1 MKFPRL
7 SRWLLSLLI
16 IAITSLAILGI
27 QVSSQA
33 KSPLSLDS
41 ASLSLEKVGDGIYSL
56 VADVDFPPKNPQQAI
71 CNGIIIIGDDG
82 VLVIDPFQS
91 PELANLML
99 ATVKELTDQPV
110 RYVLNTHFHFD
121 HTGGNSAIAAQKIPI
136 IGRGDIRNLMLTKN
150 TERDPNIT
158 PPTIILKE
166 NGSMWLGKR
175 EIRLEKA
182 EGHTIGSDIVAY
194 VPDAK
199 VLITGDILFN
209 ERFPY
214 INDGDLRQWQKTLD
228 DLGDRYEEVTVIPGH
243 GPITDSKGLANLKG
257 YLDNLET
264 LALSW
269 KAKSLTQQQ
278 AIDNASDI
286 PADYQDFKFQAFYG
300 SNLQTAYQQITQ
312 SE

>member
-1 MKFPRL
+1 M
-7 SRWLLSLLI
+7 
-16 IAITSLAILGI
+16 
-27 QVSSQA
+27 
-33 KSPLSLDS
+33 
-41 ASLSLEKVGDGIYSL
+41 
-56 VADVDFPPKNPQQAI
+56 
-71 CNGIIIIGDDG
+71 
-82 VLVIDPFQS
+82 
-91 PELANLML
+91 
-99 ATVKELTDQPV
+99 
-110 RYVLNTHFHFD
+110 LNTHFHFD

-175 EIRLEKA
+175 EVRLEKV

-228 DLGDRYEEVTVIPGH
+228 DLGDRYRR
-243 GPITDSKGLANLKG
+243 G
-257 YLDNLET
+257 YRHT
-264 LALSW
+264 RSW
-269 KAKSLTQQQ
+269 
-278 AIDNASDI
+278 
-286 PADYQDFKFQAFYG
+286 
-300 SNLQTAYQQITQ
+300 SNYR
-312 SE
+312 